1 MYVNLNLVEVLLER
15 VRLEAAVLN
24 ARLRPRDP
32 ELNLFNINLE
42 GKKKSKIPVKHIH
55 MKKGTEKEIDL

>member
-42 GKKKSKIPVKHIH
+42 
-55 MKKGTEKEIDL
+55 EKYL